1 MADKKFFKPVVIERW
16 VVVIYEQKL
25 RFGEENA
32 KDMMSTSQ
40 NSFHLGVIMN
50 LTSCRGTW

>member
-1 MADKKFFKPVVIERW
+1 MVDKKFFKPVVIERW

-40 NSFHLGVIMN
+40 TSFHLGVIMN